1 MTAGSLKLSELVKRL
16 ERTRVPL
23 RKVCEELD
31 LDYDTI
37 IEMEIGI
44 DQCTHCNIWSKR
56 LILDLDSNPICSVCR
71 DIAGM

>member
-23 RKVCEELD
+23 SQVCDELD
-31 LDYDTI
+31 LDYESLVNMD
-37 IEMEIGI
+37 IGI
-44 DQCTHCNIWSKR
+44 DQCTHCSIWSKK

-71 DIAGM
+71 DIAGL

>member
-23 RKVCEELD
+23 KEVCDLLD
-31 LDYDTI
+31 LDYDSI
-37 IEMEIGI
+37 VNMEIGI

-56 LILDLDSNPICSVCR
+56 LILDLDNNPICSVCR

>member
-23 RKVCEELD
+23 KKVCDELD
-31 LDYDTI
+31 LDYESI
-37 IEMEIGI
+37 LEMDIGI
-44 DQCTHCNIWSKR
+44 EQCTHCNIWSKR
-56 LILDLDSNPICSVCR
+56 LILDLDQNPICSVCR

>member
-23 RKVCEELD
+23 NKVCEELD
-31 LDYDTI
+31 LDYETLVNMDL
-37 IEMEIGI
+37 GI
-44 DQCTHCNIWSKR
+44 DQCTHCSIWSRK

-71 DIAGM
+71 DIAGL

>member
-23 RKVCEELD
+23 KKVCNELD
-31 LDYDTI
+31 LDYESI
-37 IEMEIGI
+37 LEMDIGI
-44 DQCTHCNIWSKR
+44 EQCTHCNIWSKR
-56 LILDLDSNPICSVCR
+56 LILDLDQNPICSVCR